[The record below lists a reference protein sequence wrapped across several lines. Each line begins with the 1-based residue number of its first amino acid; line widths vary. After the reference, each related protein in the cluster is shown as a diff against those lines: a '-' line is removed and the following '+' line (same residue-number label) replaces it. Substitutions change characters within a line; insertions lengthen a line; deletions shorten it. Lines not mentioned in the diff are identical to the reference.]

1 MKKRILLAEDQV
13 LVRQGLKM
21 MIEYSGDYVVV
32 AEANNGSEV
41 LDLLH
46 QHIVDLIVM
55 DIRMPIMNGL
65 EATKIIK
72 ESYPSMKILILT
84 TFADDEYALQALRLG
99 ACGYLLK
106 DADRQRLLYSIEKA
120 LTGGLA
126 LDEQV
131 AAQVVP
137 QLLQQ
142 KQERLPLPIP
152 LTGRERSIIV
162 LVGEGRSNQEIA
174 DSLFLSLG
182 TVKNLM
188 SQLLT
193 KLNVRDRTQL
203 AIFALKHDMKVGD

>member
-1 MKKRILLAEDQV
+1 
-13 LVRQGLKM
+13 M